1 MNECFKYDEECYNFY
16 KEVIFLELLDN
27 IDKIHTTKLG
37 LERIKNNINLD
48 DIEYIKELILK
59 KESRIIKKG
68 KNYYVE
74 IDNIII
80 TINSYNYCIITAH
93 RR

>member
-1 MNECFKYDEECYNFY
+1 MNEQIDK
-16 KEVIFLELLDN
+16 ILISN

-37 LERIKNNINLD
+37 IERIKNNIDLNALNVV
-48 DIEYIKELILK
+48 EYIKNKVLDKNCKIT
-59 KESRIIKKG
+59 KKG
-68 KNYYVE
+68 KNYYCE

-93 RR
+93 KNKKCIEKNIE

>member
-1 MNECFKYDEECYNFY
+1 M
-16 KEVIFLELLDN
+16 LLDN
-27 IDKIHTTKLG
+27 IDRIHTTELG
-37 LERIKNNINLD
+37 VERIKKNLKIECND
-48 DIEYIKELILK
+48 VIEYIKNKVIDK
-59 KESRIIKKG
+59 NAYIYKNG

-93 RR
+93 IKK

>member
-1 MNECFKYDEECYNFY
+1 M
-16 KEVIFLELLDN
+16 LLDN
-27 IDKIHTTKLG
+27 IDKIHTTNLG
-37 LERIKNNINLD
+37 VSRIKKNLKIECND
-48 DIEYIKELILK
+48 VIEYIKNKVIDK
-59 KESRIIKKG
+59 NAYIYKNG

-93 RR
+93 IKK

>member
-1 MNECFKYDEECYNFY
+1 M
-16 KEVIFLELLDN
+16 LLDN
-27 IDKIHTTKLG
+27 IDRIHTTNLG
-37 LERIKNNINLD
+37 VERIKKNLKIECND
-48 DIEYIKELILK
+48 VIEYIKNKVIDK
-59 KESRIIKKG
+59 NAYIYKNG

-93 RR
+93 IKK

>member
-1 MNECFKYDEECYNFY
+1 
-16 KEVIFLELLDN
+16 VIFLELLDN